1 MSGSLGQATYTS
13 SNSSLE
19 ARAFW
24 CRHVRRHIADKAIMW
39 GAVGH
44 IGMRWK
50 SFGSD
55 DNVATSEPKCK
66 YIAWQE
72 GFKGIDAKTIA
83 CAISVR
89 RDSEDLVRCEDCL

>member
-13 SNSSLE
+13 SNSSIE
-19 ARAFW
+19 ALAFW
-24 CRHVRRHIADKAIMW
+24 CRHVRRHIAAKAIMW
-39 GAVGH
+39 GAVGD

-55 DNVATSEPKCK
+55 DCLASSEAKCK

-72 GFKGIDAKTIA
+72 GFKGIDAKIIV
-83 CAISVR
+83 CAIPVR
-89 RDSEDLVRCEDCL
+89 RGSGDLVRCEDCL